1 MRVPFGGNGRGG
13 RSDQA
18 TSFPSI
24 RFPFFFFFFFI
35 STSYFTFDNP
45 RERAASRY
53 DFVVLSSPTFVIE
66 DRPWLGAGRERWED
80 VFWVSREISASAH
93 FFKNQKPKTKKKEK
107 KKGKKK

>member
-1 MRVPFGGNGRGG
+1 MEEEEEVTKRPLFLLFV
-13 RSDQA
+13 SL
-18 TSFPSI
+18 S
-24 RFPFFFFFFFI
+24 FFFFLSLVLHI
-35 STSYFTFDNP
+35 SLDNP

-93 FFKNQKPKTKKKEK
+93 FFKNQKPKTKKKGK